1 VKSSLTAKPGHRSE
15 KKRARGDQVQPV
27 RKTKWTIWLALL
39 IAVVTIAVYSQLHV
53 HPFAQ
58 IDDGPY
64 VYANAHVQ
72 AGLTWNTVK
81 WSFTSFGSVTPDV
94 PDWHPLA
101 WLSHAL
107 DTDIFGPGPAGPHD
121 VNLVLHA
128 FNAVLLFW
136 LLQRATG
143 YVARSGMVAALFAL
157 HPINVESVAWI
168 SERKNLLSMTLFLL
182 SLMAYDWYART
193 PRPARYIVVAVFFA
207 LALMAKPQVV
217 TLPFVLLLWDFW
229 PLRRVSLGME
239 SGTGPAQSSVECS
252 RKSFP
257 ALIVEKLPLFVM
269 ALVSCVITV
278 KSQLAVGG
286 IKQSFALSARLE
298 NAIVSYMRYL
308 GKAVWPSNLAP
319 FYPHP
324 GASLPLWQVSAAIL
338 VLAAISAAA
347 IVFWRRTY
355 FFVGWFWFLGTLVP
369 MIGLLQVNQQAM
381 ADRYAYISFIGLF
394 ILVTWGASEL
404 AEQWHLSPWV
414 MRTTGLAVLAV
425 LSALTIRQVGYW
437 DDNLALWEHA
447 LEVTQNNY
455 LAENI
460 VGSTLMDQGR
470 ADEALPHLIAAT
482 QMNPSDPS
490 AYVAIG
496 AYDQQHGEV
505 RQAVEQYQRT
515 VTLTDSAV
523 QQNLWLRESAFARMG
538 SAYRQLGEF
547 QLARTSFQKAL
558 EINPRDGQV
567 WLALGIVTA
576 QAGDAGAAV
585 EAYSQALMI
594 QPSDVGYLL
603 LARALAQTGQS
614 NQAEEARDQA
624 RKLSPNFT
632 AAQRKVDAIF
642 GAPDSLSPR
651 P

>member
-1 VKSSLTAKPGHRSE
+1 
-15 KKRARGDQVQPV
+15 
-27 RKTKWTIWLALL
+27 
-39 IAVVTIAVYSQLHV
+39 
-53 HPFAQ
+53 
-58 IDDGPY
+58 
-64 VYANAHVQ
+64 
-72 AGLTWNTVK
+72 
-81 WSFTSFGSVTPDV
+81 
-94 PDWHPLA
+94 
-101 WLSHAL
+101 
-107 DTDIFGPGPAGPHD
+107 
-121 VNLVLHA
+121 
-128 FNAVLLFW
+128 
-136 LLQRATG
+136 
-143 YVARSGMVAALFAL
+143 
-157 HPINVESVAWI
+157 
-168 SERKNLLSMTLFLL
+168 
-182 SLMAYDWYART
+182 
-193 PRPARYIVVAVFFA
+193 
-207 LALMAKPQVV
+207 
-217 TLPFVLLLWDFW
+217 
-229 PLRRVSLGME
+229 
-239 SGTGPAQSSVECS
+239 
-252 RKSFP
+252 
-257 ALIVEKLPLFVM
+257 
-269 ALVSCVITV
+269 
-278 KSQLAVGG
+278 
-286 IKQSFALSARLE
+286 
-298 NAIVSYMRYL
+298 
-308 GKAVWPSNLAP
+308 
-319 FYPHP
+319 
-324 GASLPLWQVSAAIL
+324 
-338 VLAAISAAA
+338 
-347 IVFWRRTY
+347 
-355 FFVGWFWFLGTLVP
+355 

-470 ADEALPHLIAAT
+470 TDEALPHLIAAT